1 MELCI
6 FWVFFM
12 DLLFYRFIILVSFRY
27 FLSKS
32 LDFRFDRF
40 SFSSFFN
47 LNSLFDFFFFL
58 KKSKGFFRYIFSVF
72 LNRLIL
78 FLVRYLRL
86 ITYVRLKMY
95 NWYAIFFK
103 YFFFLSGIFENF
115 VYFYFFFLL
124 KRFFYFFLSGFFFFK
139 YYFFFRFFFDLKKTF
154 KDFFFSLG
162 FLKPFFLVFYSFS
175 KEGGKLIEN
184 KVKKKDENEVVKKVE
199 NEDENE
205 DENENEV
212 ENEMAIYD
220 FRYFAYVLLLIIYL
234 LIRFFFYLLNLC

>member
-103 YFFFLSGIFENF
+103 YFFFFSGIFENF
-115 VYFYFFFLL
+115 VFLLFFCFFCNFFFFYFFFLL
-124 KRFFYFFLSGFFFFK
+124 KRFFSFFLNGFFFFK
-139 YYFFFRFFFDLKKTF
+139 YYFFFRFFFDLKK
-154 KDFFFSLG
+154 
-162 FLKPFFLVFYSFS
+162 
-175 KEGGKLIEN
+175 
-184 KVKKKDENEVVKKVE
+184 
-199 NEDENE
+199 
-205 DENENEV
+205 
-212 ENEMAIYD
+212 
-220 FRYFAYVLLLIIYL
+220 
-234 LIRFFFYLLNLC
+234 

>member
-103 YFFFLSGIFENF
+103 YFFFFFGFFLIFF
-115 VYFYFFFLL
+115 FFFFFFFKKFFFFFL
-124 KRFFYFFLSGFFFFK
+124 KCFFFFK
-139 YYFFFRFFFDLKKTF
+139 YYFFL
-154 KDFFFSLG
+154 DFF
-162 FLKPFFLVFYSFS
+162 
-175 KEGGKLIEN
+175 LI
-184 KVKKKDENEVVKKVE
+184 
-199 NEDENE
+199 
-205 DENENEV
+205 
-212 ENEMAIYD
+212 
-220 FRYFAYVLLLIIYL
+220 
-234 LIRFFFYLLNLC
+234 